1 MMNNKIMY
9 DSFELLYVY
18 IKKIDRCFEDT
29 YFNFTNDYDIEYD
42 YDNKRLKIVK
52 KDASVLTNFLS
63 NKIKSINLI
72 VGKNGCG
79 KTTLFDLLGLMLDD
93 RYDVFNLDYK
103 DERSGWFALYKCGS
117 TNEFY
122 VEGFNCKLLF
132 LENYIGNEEIK
143 QMYSIHFTYD
153 FITNNIK
160 EISFSGSYEHHDC
173 PFVFY
178 NQEIRNSSLF
188 PQTNP
193 KIIDRDDYSYLINRK
208 YIKNGKL
215 THLYYLAT
223 NNYDFFKEIEN
234 ESLAIVIRIKN
245 ESYYDDE
252 GNFDLLFNSK
262 VNNDEYLKLEI
273 KDRYR
278 YNLLKTEIYDIYHN
292 VIKKNEEKHDKY
304 LIELKNLEQ
313 FDTIINK
320 INLICKITCK
330 YLDTI
335 NGNGLGVSF
344 GYYEFLDEICNKI
357 NQLSDKYIN
366 YSYAIEKS
374 NIFSRINEVCEIKIN
389 LNDQFDQNVFNLL
402 ELYEMGNNGPS
413 LLGDFKKVFKVH
425 LNNNIS
431 EGELQLINTY
441 SGIYY
446 ALTNGYK
453 NQKSVIILLD
463 EPDKSFH
470 PMWISSFID
479 NLVKLVESIDND
491 MKYQFIISTHSP
503 FMLSDVPKDCI
514 TCIDIVDHQRIVSK
528 AKKSFAS
535 NYYDII
541 KDTFFLEDSV
551 GMFAKRK
558 INEMIEV
565 INNIDNNINEENIKR
580 INDMISV
587 IDDDYLKNI
596 LHSELNK
603 KISNFNQ
610 KMALELEQENLIKR
624 INEISMKLG
633 ELND

>member
-1 MMNNKIMY
+1 MNNKIMY

-29 YFNFTNDYDIEYD
+29 YFSFTNDYDIEYD

-188 PQTNP
+188 LQTNP
-193 KIIDRDDYSYLINRK
+193 KIIDRDDYSHLINRK

-245 ESYYDDE
+245 ESYYEDE

-292 VIKKNEEKHDKY
+292 VIKKNKEKYDKY
-304 LIELKNLEQ
+304 LMELKNLEQ

-320 INLICKITCK
+320 VNLICKITCK

-335 NGNGLGVSF
+335 NGLGVSF

-357 NQLSDKYIN
+357 NQLTDKYIN
-366 YSYAIEKS
+366 YSYLIEKS
-374 NIFSRINEVCEIKIN
+374 NIFSKINEVCEIKIN

-453 NQKSVIILLD
+453 NQKSAIILLD

-514 TCIDIVDHQRIVSK
+514 TCIDIVDHQRIISK

-565 INNIDNNINEENIKR
+565 INNIDNNINEEKIKR
-580 INDMISV
+580 INEMISV
-587 IDDDYLKNI
+587 IDDNYLKNI

-610 KMALELEQENLIKR
+610 KMALELEQENLLKR

>member
-1 MMNNKIMY
+1 MNNKIMY

-29 YFNFTNDYDIEYD
+29 YFSFTNDYDIEYD

-52 KDASVLTNFLS
+52 KDASVLTNFFS

-188 PQTNP
+188 LQTNP
-193 KIIDRDDYSYLINRK
+193 KIIDRDDYSHLINRK

-245 ESYYDDE
+245 ESYYEDE

-292 VIKKNEEKHDKY
+292 VIKKNKEKHDKY
-304 LIELKNLEQ
+304 LMELKNLEQ

-335 NGNGLGVSF
+335 NGLGVSF

-357 NQLSDKYIN
+357 NQLTDKYIN
-366 YSYAIEKS
+366 YSYLTEKS
-374 NIFSRINEVCEIKIN
+374 NIFSKINEVCEIKIN
-389 LNDQFDQNVFNLL
+389 LNDQFDQNVFNFL

-413 LLGDFKKVFKVH
+413 LIRDFKKVFKVY

-610 KMALELEQENLIKR
+610 KMALELEQENLLKR

>member
-1 MMNNKIMY
+1 MNNKIMY

-29 YFNFTNDYDIEYD
+29 YFSFTNDYDIEYD

-52 KDASVLTNFLS
+52 KDSSVLTNFFS

-79 KTTLFDLLGLMLDD
+79 KTTLFDLLGLMLND

-103 DERSGWFALYKCGS
+103 DEISGWFALYKCGS

-122 VEGFNCKLLF
+122 IEGFNPRLLF
-132 LENYIGNEEIK
+132 NPQELINAQMIK
-143 QMYSIHFTYD
+143 QLYGIHFYYD
-153 FITNNIK
+153 FETMMIYEKFFSNITT
-160 EISFSGSYEHHDC
+160 HARV
-173 PFVFY
+173 PFLYY

-245 ESYYDDE
+245 ESYYEDE

-262 VNNDEYLKLEI
+262 VNNDEYLKLGI
-273 KDRYR
+273 KDRYC
-278 YNLLKTEIYDIYHN
+278 YNLLKTKIYDIYHN
-292 VIKKNEEKHDKY
+292 VIKKNKEKHDKY
-304 LIELKNLEQ
+304 LMELKNLEQ

-320 INLICKITCK
+320 INSICKITCK
-330 YLDTI
+330 YLNI
-335 NGNGLGVSF
+335 INGLGVSF

-357 NQLSDKYIN
+357 NQLTDKYIN
-366 YSYAIEKS
+366 YSYSTEKP
-374 NIFSRINEVCEIKIN
+374 NIFSKINEVCEIKIN
-389 LNDQFDQNVFNLL
+389 LNDQFDQNVFSLL
-402 ELYEMGNNGPS
+402 KLYEMGNNGPS
-413 LLGDFKKVFKVH
+413 LIRDFKKVFKVH

-446 ALTNGYK
+446 ALTNEYK
-453 NQKSVIILLD
+453 NQKSAIILLD

-503 FMLSDVPKDCI
+503 FMLSDVPKDYI

-580 INDMISV
+580 VNDMISV

>member
-1 MMNNKIMY
+1 MNNKIMY

-29 YFNFTNDYDIEYD
+29 YFSFTNDYDIEYD

-596 LHSELNK
+596 LQSELNK

>member
-1 MMNNKIMY
+1 MNNKIMY

-18 IKKIDRCFEDT
+18 IKKIDRCFEDM
-29 YFNFTNDYDIEYD
+29 YFSFTNDYDIEYD

-52 KDASVLTNFLS
+52 KDASVLTNFFS

-79 KTTLFDLLGLMLDD
+79 KTTLFDLLGLKRVNRYELFTFDKKD
-93 RYDVFNLDYK
+93 RK
-103 DERSGWFALYKCGS
+103 TGWFALYKCGN

-122 VEGFNCKLLF
+122 VEGFNPELLF
-132 LENYIGNEEIK
+132 KSQELIND
-143 QMYSIHFTYD
+143 QMINQLYAIHFYYD
-153 FITNNIK
+153 FETMMMHEKFFSNSDTHANLSFLYYDKEMIK
-160 EISFSGSYEHHDC
+160 SQLL
-173 PFVFY
+173 P
-178 NQEIRNSSLF
+178 NK
-188 PQTNP
+188 
-193 KIIDRDDYSYLINRK
+193 KIIASAGDPSYLINRK
-208 YIKNGKL
+208 YIKTGNL
-215 THLYYLAT
+215 ANLYYLAS
-223 NNYDFFKEIEN
+223 NNYSFFKEIESN
-234 ESLAIVIRIKN
+234 DLRIIIKFAKN
-245 ESYYDDE
+245 NNYKFVQLYEIFK
-252 GNFDLLFNSK
+252 NKFNKS
-262 VNNDEYLKLEI
+262 EYLNLKVQE
-273 KDRYR
+273 RYR
-278 YNLLKTEIYDIYHN
+278 FILFKNIIFEGYEILENSEKRNEYLLDI
-292 VIKKNEEKHDKY
+292 KS
-304 LIELKNLEQ
+304 IEKNLA
-313 FDTIINK
+313 TIEK
-320 INLICKITCK
+320 INLMCSIACGYIKK
-330 YLDTI
+330 YGYNFLSYGYLD
-335 NGNGLGVSF
+335 NL
-344 GYYEFLDEICNKI
+344 CQKI
-357 NQLSDKYIN
+357 NELPNSYLKYKHLQYQN
-366 YSYAIEKS
+366 DSYYFDDYLGIE
-374 NIFSRINEVCEIKIN
+374 IN
-389 LNDQFDQNVFNLL
+389 LNKQFNQNCYDIL
-402 ELYEMGNNGPS
+402 ELYE
-413 LLGDFKKVFKVH
+413 LLSNRLNFDNFKKIFQIH
-425 LNNNIS
+425 LNYPIS

-453 NQKSVIILLD
+453 NQKSAIILLD

-514 TCIDIVDHQRIVSK
+514 TCIDIVDHQRIISK

-580 INDMISV
+580 INEMISV

-610 KMALELEQENLIKR
+610 KMALELEQENLLKR

>member
-1 MMNNKIMY
+1 MNNKIMY

-52 KDASVLTNFLS
+52 KDASVLTNFFS

-79 KTTLFDLLGLMLDD
+79 KTTLFDLLGLKRVNRYELFTFDKKD
-93 RYDVFNLDYK
+93 RK
-103 DERSGWFALYKCGS
+103 TGWFALYKCGS

-122 VEGFNCKLLF
+122 VEGFNPELLF
-132 LENYIGNEEIK
+132 KSQELIND
-143 QMYSIHFTYD
+143 QMINQLYAIHFYYD
-153 FITNNIK
+153 FETMMMHEKFFSNSDTHANLSFLYYDEEMIK
-160 EISFSGSYEHHDC
+160 SQLL
-173 PFVFY
+173 P
-178 NQEIRNSSLF
+178 NK
-188 PQTNP
+188 
-193 KIIDRDDYSYLINRK
+193 KIIASAGDPSYLINRK
-208 YIKNGKL
+208 YIKTGNL
-215 THLYYLAT
+215 ANLYYLAS
-223 NNYDFFKEIEN
+223 NNYSFFKEIESN
-234 ESLAIVIRIKN
+234 DLRIIIKFAKN
-245 ESYYDDE
+245 NNYKFVQLYEIFK
-252 GNFDLLFNSK
+252 NKFNKS
-262 VNNDEYLKLEI
+262 EYLNLKVQE
-273 KDRYR
+273 RYR
-278 YNLLKTEIYDIYHN
+278 FILFKNIIFEGYEILENSEKRNEYLLDI
-292 VIKKNEEKHDKY
+292 KS
-304 LIELKNLEQ
+304 IEKNLA
-313 FDTIINK
+313 TIEK
-320 INLICKITCK
+320 INLMCSIACGYIKK
-330 YLDTI
+330 YGYNFLSYGYLD
-335 NGNGLGVSF
+335 NL
-344 GYYEFLDEICNKI
+344 CQKI
-357 NQLSDKYIN
+357 NELPNSYLKYKHLQYQN
-366 YSYAIEKS
+366 DSYYFDDYLGIE
-374 NIFSRINEVCEIKIN
+374 IN
-389 LNDQFDQNVFNLL
+389 LNKQFNQSCYDIL
-402 ELYEMGNNGPS
+402 ELYE
-413 LLGDFKKVFKVH
+413 LLSNRLNFDNFKKIFQIH
-425 LNNNIS
+425 LNYPIS

-453 NQKSVIILLD
+453 NQKSAIILLD

>member
-1 MMNNKIMY
+1 MNNKIMY

-188 PQTNP
+188 LQTNP
-193 KIIDRDDYSYLINRK
+193 KIIDRDDYSHLINRK

-245 ESYYDDE
+245 ESYYEDE

-292 VIKKNEEKHDKY
+292 VIKKNKEKYDKY
-304 LIELKNLEQ
+304 LMELKNLEQ

-320 INLICKITCK
+320 VNLICKITCK

-335 NGNGLGVSF
+335 NGLGVSF

-357 NQLSDKYIN
+357 NQLTDKYIN
-366 YSYAIEKS
+366 YSYLIEKS
-374 NIFSRINEVCEIKIN
+374 NIFSKINEVCEIKIN

-453 NQKSVIILLD
+453 NQKSAIILLD

-514 TCIDIVDHQRIVSK
+514 TCIDIVDHQRIISK

-565 INNIDNNINEENIKR
+565 INNIDNNINEEKIKR
-580 INDMISV
+580 INEMISV
-587 IDDDYLKNI
+587 IDDNYLKNI

-610 KMALELEQENLIKR
+610 KMALELEQENLLKR

>member
-1 MMNNKIMY
+1 MTMI
-9 DSFELLYVY
+9 
-18 IKKIDRCFEDT
+18 I
-29 YFNFTNDYDIEYD
+29 
-42 YDNKRLKIVK
+42 KIVK

-188 PQTNP
+188 LQTNP
-193 KIIDRDDYSYLINRK
+193 KIIDRDDYSHLINRK

-245 ESYYDDE
+245 ESYYEDE

-292 VIKKNEEKHDKY
+292 VIKKNKEKYDKY
-304 LIELKNLEQ
+304 LMELKNLEQ

-320 INLICKITCK
+320 VNLICKITCK

-335 NGNGLGVSF
+335 NGLGVSF

-357 NQLSDKYIN
+357 NQLTDKYIN
-366 YSYAIEKS
+366 YSYLIEKS
-374 NIFSRINEVCEIKIN
+374 NIFSKINEVCEIKIN

-453 NQKSVIILLD
+453 NQKSAIILLD

-514 TCIDIVDHQRIVSK
+514 TCIDIVDHQRIISK

-565 INNIDNNINEENIKR
+565 INNIDNNINEEKIKR
-580 INDMISV
+580 INEMISV
-587 IDDDYLKNI
+587 IDDNYLKNI

-610 KMALELEQENLIKR
+610 KMALELEQENLLKR

>member
-29 YFNFTNDYDIEYD
+29 YFSFTNDYDIEYD

-52 KDASVLTNFLS
+52 KDASVLTNFFS

-79 KTTLFDLLGLMLDD
+79 KTTLFDLLGLKRVNRYELFTFDKKD
-93 RYDVFNLDYK
+93 RK
-103 DERSGWFALYKCGS
+103 TGWFALYKCGN

-122 VEGFNCKLLF
+122 VEGFNPELLF
-132 LENYIGNEEIK
+132 KSQELIND
-143 QMYSIHFTYD
+143 QMINQLYAIHFYYD
-153 FITNNIK
+153 FETMMMHEKFFSNSDTHANLSFLYYDKEMIK
-160 EISFSGSYEHHDC
+160 SQLL
-173 PFVFY
+173 P
-178 NQEIRNSSLF
+178 NK
-188 PQTNP
+188 
-193 KIIDRDDYSYLINRK
+193 KIIASAGDPSYLINRK
-208 YIKNGKL
+208 YIKTGNL
-215 THLYYLAT
+215 ANLYYLAS
-223 NNYDFFKEIEN
+223 NNYSFFKEIESN
-234 ESLAIVIRIKN
+234 DLRIIIKFAKN
-245 ESYYDDE
+245 NNYKFVQLSEIFK
-252 GNFDLLFNSK
+252 NRFNKS
-262 VNNDEYLKLEI
+262 EYLNLKVQE
-273 KDRYR
+273 RYR
-278 YNLLKTEIYDIYHN
+278 FILFKNIIFEGYEILENSEKRNEYLLDI
-292 VIKKNEEKHDKY
+292 KS
-304 LIELKNLEQ
+304 IEKNLA
-313 FDTIINK
+313 TIEK
-320 INLICKITCK
+320 INLMCSIACGYIKK
-330 YLDTI
+330 YGYNFLSYGYLD
-335 NGNGLGVSF
+335 NL
-344 GYYEFLDEICNKI
+344 CQKI
-357 NQLSDKYIN
+357 NELPNSYLKYKHLQYQN
-366 YSYAIEKS
+366 DSYYFDDYLGIE
-374 NIFSRINEVCEIKIN
+374 IN
-389 LNDQFDQNVFNLL
+389 LNEQFNQSCYDIL
-402 ELYEMGNNGPS
+402 ELYE
-413 LLGDFKKVFKVH
+413 LLSNRLNFDNFKKIFQIH
-425 LNNNIS
+425 LNYPIS

-453 NQKSVIILLD
+453 NQKSAIILLD

>member
-1 MMNNKIMY
+1 MNNKIMY

-29 YFNFTNDYDIEYD
+29 YFSFTNDYDIDYD
-42 YDNKRLKIVK
+42 YDSKRLKIVK
-52 KDASVLTNFLS
+52 KDASVLTNFFS

-79 KTTLFDLLGLMLDD
+79 KTTLFDLIGINLNNC
-93 RYDVFNLDYK
+93 YDIYDLNYK
-103 DERSGWFALYKCGS
+103 NKSNGWFALYKCGND
-117 TNEFY
+117 NEFY
-122 VEGFNCKLLF
+122 IEGFNGKLLF
-132 LENYIGNEEIK
+132 NDDFIEKKTIK
-143 QMYSIHFTYD
+143 SIYSIYFTYD
-153 FITNNIK
+153 FLADNIS
-160 EISFSGSYEHHDC
+160 EISFYNSYNHCDY
-173 PFVFY
+173 PFIFY
-178 NQEIRNSSLF
+178 DYEIKYSALF
-188 PQTNP
+188 PELNSDF
-193 KIIDRDDYSYLINRK
+193 IDVNDYFCFINRK
-208 YIKNGKL
+208 YIKKGKFAD
-215 THLYYLAT
+215 LYYLAT
-223 NNYDFFKEIEN
+223 NNYDFFKRIGNTELSIIIKQIDNFNCENEETLEIE
-234 ESLAIVIRIKN
+234 I
-245 ESYYDDE
+245 
-252 GNFDLLFNSK
+252 DLK
-262 VNNDEYLKLEI
+262 KEY
-273 KDRYR
+273 
-278 YNLLKTEIYDIYHN
+278 
-292 VIKKNEEKHDKY
+292 
-304 LIELKNLEQ
+304 
-313 FDTIINK
+313 NK
-320 INLICKITCK
+320 E
-330 YLDTI
+330 
-335 NGNGLGVSF
+335 V
-344 GYYEFLDEICNKI
+344 YEFL
-357 NQLSDKYIN
+357 
-366 YSYAIEKS
+366 KS
-374 NIFSRINEVCEIKIN
+374 CDQENNMSN
-389 LNDQFDQNVFNLL
+389 LTNA
-402 ELYEMGNNGPS
+402 S
-413 LLGDFKKVFKVH
+413 KKVFKVH

-453 NQKSVIILLD
+453 NQKSAIILLD

-514 TCIDIVDHQRIVSK
+514 TCIDIVDHQRIISK
-528 AKKSFAS
+528 AKKSFGS

-580 INDMISV
+580 INEMISV

-610 KMALELEQENLIKR
+610 KMALELEQENLLKR

>member
-1 MMNNKIMY
+1 MNNKIMY

-188 PQTNP
+188 LQTNP
-193 KIIDRDDYSYLINRK
+193 KIIDRDDYSHLINRK

-245 ESYYDDE
+245 ESYYEDE

-292 VIKKNEEKHDKY
+292 VIKKNKEKYDKY
-304 LIELKNLEQ
+304 LMELKNLEQ

-320 INLICKITCK
+320 VNLICKITCK

-335 NGNGLGVSF
+335 NGLGVSF

-357 NQLSDKYIN
+357 NQLTDKYIN
-366 YSYAIEKS
+366 YSYLIEKS
-374 NIFSRINEVCEIKIN
+374 NIFSKINEVCEIKIN

-596 LHSELNK
+596 LQSELNK

>member
-1 MMNNKIMY
+1 MNNKIMY

-389 LNDQFDQNVFNLL
+389 LNDQFDQNVFSLL

-446 ALTNGYK
+446 ALTNEYK

-596 LHSELNK
+596 LQSELNK

>member
-1 MMNNKIMY
+1 MNNKIMY

-18 IKKIDRCFEDT
+18 IKKIDRCFEDM
-29 YFNFTNDYDIEYD
+29 YFSFTNDYDIEYD

-52 KDASVLTNFLS
+52 KDASVLTNFFS

-188 PQTNP
+188 LQTNP
-193 KIIDRDDYSYLINRK
+193 KIIDRDDYSHLINRK

-234 ESLAIVIRIKN
+234 ESLAIVIKIKN
-245 ESYYDDE
+245 ESYYEDE

-292 VIKKNEEKHDKY
+292 VIKKNKEKHDKY
-304 LIELKNLEQ
+304 LMELKNLEQ

-335 NGNGLGVSF
+335 NGLGVSF

-357 NQLSDKYIN
+357 NQLTDKYIN
-366 YSYAIEKS
+366 YSYLTEKS
-374 NIFSRINEVCEIKIN
+374 NIFSKINEVCEIKIN
-389 LNDQFDQNVFNLL
+389 LNDQFDQNVFNFL

-413 LLGDFKKVFKVH
+413 LIRDFKKVFKVY

-453 NQKSVIILLD
+453 NQKSAIILLD

-514 TCIDIVDHQRIVSK
+514 TCIDIVDHQRIISK

-551 GMFAKRK
+551 GMFAKGK

-565 INNIDNNINEENIKR
+565 INNIDNNISEEKIKR
-580 INDMISV
+580 ISEMISV
-587 IDDDYLKNI
+587 IDDNYLRNV

-603 KISNFNQ
+603 KLSNFNQ

>member
-1 MMNNKIMY
+1 MNNKIMY

-18 IKKIDRCFEDT
+18 IKKIDRCFEDM
-29 YFNFTNDYDIEYD
+29 YFSFTNDYDIEYD

-52 KDASVLTNFLS
+52 KDASVLTNFFS

-79 KTTLFDLLGLMLDD
+79 KTTLFDLLGLKRVNRYELFTFDKKD
-93 RYDVFNLDYK
+93 RK
-103 DERSGWFALYKCGS
+103 TGWFALYKCGN

-122 VEGFNCKLLF
+122 VEGFNPELLF
-132 LENYIGNEEIK
+132 KSQELIND
-143 QMYSIHFTYD
+143 QMINQLYAIHFYYD
-153 FITNNIK
+153 FETMMMHEKFFSNSDTHANLSFLYYDKEMIK
-160 EISFSGSYEHHDC
+160 SQLL
-173 PFVFY
+173 P
-178 NQEIRNSSLF
+178 NK
-188 PQTNP
+188 
-193 KIIDRDDYSYLINRK
+193 KIIASAGDPSYLINRK
-208 YIKNGKL
+208 YIKTGNL
-215 THLYYLAT
+215 ANLYYLAS
-223 NNYDFFKEIEN
+223 NNYSFFKEIESN
-234 ESLAIVIRIKN
+234 DLRIIIKFAKN
-245 ESYYDDE
+245 NNYKFVQLYEIFK
-252 GNFDLLFNSK
+252 NKFNKS
-262 VNNDEYLKLEI
+262 EYLNLKVQE
-273 KDRYR
+273 RYR
-278 YNLLKTEIYDIYHN
+278 FILFKNIIFEGYEILENSEKRNEYLLDI
-292 VIKKNEEKHDKY
+292 KS
-304 LIELKNLEQ
+304 IEKNLA
-313 FDTIINK
+313 TIEK
-320 INLICKITCK
+320 INLMCSIACGYIKK
-330 YLDTI
+330 YGYNFLSYGYLD
-335 NGNGLGVSF
+335 NL
-344 GYYEFLDEICNKI
+344 CQKI
-357 NQLSDKYIN
+357 NELPNSYLKYKHLQYQN
-366 YSYAIEKS
+366 DSYYFDDYLGIE
-374 NIFSRINEVCEIKIN
+374 IN
-389 LNDQFDQNVFNLL
+389 LNKQFNQNCYDIL
-402 ELYEMGNNGPS
+402 ELYE
-413 LLGDFKKVFKVH
+413 LLSNRLNFDNFKKIFQIH
-425 LNNNIS
+425 LNYPIS

-453 NQKSVIILLD
+453 NQKSAIILLD

-470 PMWISSFID
+470 PMRISSFID

-514 TCIDIVDHQRIVSK
+514 TCIDIVDHQRIISK

-580 INDMISV
+580 INEMISV

-610 KMALELEQENLIKR
+610 KMALELEQENLLKR

>member
-1 MMNNKIMY
+1 MNNKIMY

-245 ESYYDDE
+245 ESYYEDE

-610 KMALELEQENLIKR
+610 KMALELEQENLLKR

>member
-1 MMNNKIMY
+1 MNNKIMY

-29 YFNFTNDYDIEYD
+29 YFSFTNDYDIEYD

-52 KDASVLTNFLS
+52 KDASVLTNFFS

-79 KTTLFDLLGLMLDD
+79 KTTLFDLLGLKRVNRYELFTFDKKD
-93 RYDVFNLDYK
+93 RK
-103 DERSGWFALYKCGS
+103 TGWFALYKCGN

-122 VEGFNCKLLF
+122 VEGFNPELLF
-132 LENYIGNEEIK
+132 KSQELIND
-143 QMYSIHFTYD
+143 QMINQLYAIHFYYD
-153 FITNNIK
+153 FETMMMHEKFFSNSDTHANLSFLYYDKEMIK
-160 EISFSGSYEHHDC
+160 SQLL
-173 PFVFY
+173 P
-178 NQEIRNSSLF
+178 NK
-188 PQTNP
+188 
-193 KIIDRDDYSYLINRK
+193 KIIASAGDPSYLINRK
-208 YIKNGKL
+208 YIKTGNL
-215 THLYYLAT
+215 ANLYYLAS
-223 NNYDFFKEIEN
+223 NNYSFFKEIESN
-234 ESLAIVIRIKN
+234 DLRIIIKFAKN
-245 ESYYDDE
+245 NNYKFVQLSEIFK
-252 GNFDLLFNSK
+252 NRFNKS
-262 VNNDEYLKLEI
+262 EYLNLKVQE
-273 KDRYR
+273 RYR
-278 YNLLKTEIYDIYHN
+278 FILFKNIIFEGYEILENSEKRNEYLLDI
-292 VIKKNEEKHDKY
+292 KS
-304 LIELKNLEQ
+304 IEKNLA
-313 FDTIINK
+313 TIEK
-320 INLICKITCK
+320 INLMCSIACGYIKK
-330 YLDTI
+330 YGYNFLSYGYLD
-335 NGNGLGVSF
+335 NL
-344 GYYEFLDEICNKI
+344 CQKI
-357 NQLSDKYIN
+357 NELPNSYLKYKHLQYQN
-366 YSYAIEKS
+366 DSYYFDDYLGIE
-374 NIFSRINEVCEIKIN
+374 IN
-389 LNDQFDQNVFNLL
+389 LNEQFNQSCYDIL
-402 ELYEMGNNGPS
+402 ELYE
-413 LLGDFKKVFKVH
+413 LLSNRLNFDNFKKIFQIH
-425 LNNNIS
+425 LNYPIS

-453 NQKSVIILLD
+453 NQKSAIILLD

>member
-1 MMNNKIMY
+1 MNNKIMY

-188 PQTNP
+188 LQTNP
-193 KIIDRDDYSYLINRK
+193 KIIDRDDYSHLINRK

-245 ESYYDDE
+245 ESYYEDE

-292 VIKKNEEKHDKY
+292 VIKKNKEKHDKY
-304 LIELKNLEQ
+304 LMELKNLEQ

-335 NGNGLGVSF
+335 NGLGVSF

-357 NQLSDKYIN
+357 NQLTDKYIN
-366 YSYAIEKS
+366 YSYLTEKS
-374 NIFSRINEVCEIKIN
+374 NIFSKINEVCEIKIN
-389 LNDQFDQNVFNLL
+389 LNDQFDQNVFNFL

-413 LLGDFKKVFKVH
+413 LIRDFKKVFKVY

-453 NQKSVIILLD
+453 NQKSAIILLD

-514 TCIDIVDHQRIVSK
+514 TCIDIVDHQRIISK

-551 GMFAKRK
+551 GMFAKGK

-565 INNIDNNINEENIKR
+565 IDNIDNNINEEKIKR
-580 INDMISV
+580 INEMISV
-587 IDDDYLKNI
+587 IDDNYLRNV

-603 KISNFNQ
+603 KLSNFNQ

>member
-1 MMNNKIMY
+1 MM
-9 DSFELLYVY
+9 
-18 IKKIDRCFEDT
+18 
-29 YFNFTNDYDIEYD
+29 
-42 YDNKRLKIVK
+42 
-52 KDASVLTNFLS
+52 
-63 NKIKSINLI
+63 
-72 VGKNGCG
+72 
-79 KTTLFDLLGLMLDD
+79 
-93 RYDVFNLDYK
+93 
-103 DERSGWFALYKCGS
+103 
-117 TNEFY
+117 
-122 VEGFNCKLLF
+122 
-132 LENYIGNEEIK
+132 
-143 QMYSIHFTYD
+143 
-153 FITNNIK
+153 IK
-160 EISFSGSYEHHDC
+160 EISFSGSYEHMIV
-173 PFVFY
+173 PFVYY

-188 PQTNP
+188 LQTNP
-193 KIIDRDDYSYLINRK
+193 KIIDRDDYSHLINRK

-245 ESYYDDE
+245 ESYYEDE

-335 NGNGLGVSF
+335 NGGLGVSF

-357 NQLSDKYIN
+357 NQLIDKYIN
-366 YSYAIEKS
+366 YSYLIEKS
-374 NIFSRINEVCEIKIN
+374 NIFSKINEVCEIKIN
-389 LNDQFDQNVFNLL
+389 LNDQFDQNVFNFL

-413 LLGDFKKVFKVH
+413 LIRDFKKVFKVY

-453 NQKSVIILLD
+453 NQKSAIILLD

-565 INNIDNNINEENIKR
+565 INNIDNNINEEKIKR
-580 INDMISV
+580 INEMISV
-587 IDDDYLKNI
+587 IDDNYLKNI

>member
-1 MMNNKIMY
+1 
-9 DSFELLYVY
+9 
-18 IKKIDRCFEDT
+18 
-29 YFNFTNDYDIEYD
+29 
-42 YDNKRLKIVK
+42 
-52 KDASVLTNFLS
+52 
-63 NKIKSINLI
+63 
-72 VGKNGCG
+72 
-79 KTTLFDLLGLMLDD
+79 
-93 RYDVFNLDYK
+93 
-103 DERSGWFALYKCGS
+103 
-117 TNEFY
+117 
-122 VEGFNCKLLF
+122 
-132 LENYIGNEEIK
+132 
-143 QMYSIHFTYD
+143 MYSIHFTYD

-188 PQTNP
+188 LQTNP
-193 KIIDRDDYSYLINRK
+193 KIIDRDDYSHLINRK

-245 ESYYDDE
+245 ESYYEDE

-292 VIKKNEEKHDKY
+292 VIKKNKEKHDKY
-304 LIELKNLEQ
+304 LMELKNLEQ

-335 NGNGLGVSF
+335 NGLGVSF

-357 NQLSDKYIN
+357 NQLTDKYIN
-366 YSYAIEKS
+366 YSYLTEKS
-374 NIFSRINEVCEIKIN
+374 NIFSKINEVCEIKIN
-389 LNDQFDQNVFNLL
+389 LNDQFDQNVFNFL

-413 LLGDFKKVFKVH
+413 LIRDFKKVFKVY

-453 NQKSVIILLD
+453 NQKSAIILLD

-514 TCIDIVDHQRIVSK
+514 CTIDIVDHQRIISK

-551 GMFAKRK
+551 GMFAKGK

-565 INNIDNNINEENIKR
+565 IDNIDNNISEEKIKR
-580 INDMISV
+580 INEMISV
-587 IDDDYLKNI
+587 IDDNYLRNV

-603 KISNFNQ
+603 KLSNFNQ

-633 ELND
+633 ELMITIRY

>member
-1 MMNNKIMY
+1 MNNKIMY

-29 YFNFTNDYDIEYD
+29 YFSFTNDYDIEYD

-52 KDASVLTNFLS
+52 KDASVLTNFFS

-79 KTTLFDLLGLMLDD
+79 KTTLFDLLGLKRVD
-93 RYDVFNLDYK
+93 RYELFTFDNK
-103 DERSGWFALYKCGS
+103 DRKTGWFALYKCGS

-122 VEGFNCKLLF
+122 VEGFNPELLF
-132 LENYIGNEEIK
+132 KPQELIND
-143 QMYSIHFTYD
+143 QMINQLYAIHFYYD
-153 FITNNIK
+153 FETMMMHEKFFSNSDTHINLSFLYYHK
-160 EISFSGSYEHHDC
+160 EIIKSQLL
-173 PFVFY
+173 P
-178 NQEIRNSSLF
+178 NK
-188 PQTNP
+188 
-193 KIIDRDDYSYLINRK
+193 KIVTSAGDPSYLINRK
-208 YIKNGKL
+208 YIKTGNL
-215 THLYYLAT
+215 ANLYYLAS
-223 NNYDFFKEIEN
+223 NNYSFFKEV
-234 ESLAIVIRIKN
+234 ESNNLKIMIKFIKN
-245 ESYYDDE
+245 
-252 GNFDLLFNSK
+252 
-262 VNNDEYLKLEI
+262 NNYQFVELSEILKNKFSNLEYLNLKVQERYRYILLKNIIFEGYKILENSEKRNEYLLEI
-273 KDRYR
+273 K
-278 YNLLKTEIYDIYHN
+278 NI
-292 VIKKNEEKHDKY
+292 DKD
-304 LIELKNLEQ
+304 LT
-313 FDTIINK
+313 TITK
-320 INLICKITCK
+320 INLMCSIACGYIKK
-330 YLDTI
+330 YGYNFLSYSYLDTLCQKI
-335 NGNGLGVSF
+335 SELPDSYLKYKCLKYQNDSHYVDDYLG
-344 GYYEFLDEICNKI
+344 
-357 NQLSDKYIN
+357 
-366 YSYAIEKS
+366 IE
-374 NIFSRINEVCEIKIN
+374 IN
-389 LNDQFDQNVFNLL
+389 LNEQFNQNIYDVL
-402 ELYEMGNNGPS
+402 ELYE
-413 LLGDFKKVFKVH
+413 LLCNHLNFDNLKKFVQIH

-446 ALTNGYK
+446 ALTNEYK
-453 NQKSVIILLD
+453 NQKSAIILLD

-479 NLVKLVESIDND
+479 NLVKLVESIDNE
-491 MKYQFIISTHSP
+491 MQYQFIISTHSP
-503 FMLSDVPKDCI
+503 FMLSDIPKDYI

-565 INNIDNNINEENIKR
+565 INNIDNNINEKNFKR

-610 KMALELEQENLIKR
+610 KIALELERENLIKR

-633 ELND
+633 ELNY

>member
-1 MMNNKIMY
+1 MNNKIMY

-29 YFNFTNDYDIEYD
+29 YFSFTNDYDIEYD

>member
-1 MMNNKIMY
+1 MNNKIMY

-29 YFNFTNDYDIEYD
+29 YFSFTNDYDIDYD
-42 YDNKRLKIVK
+42 YDSKRLKIVK
-52 KDASVLTNFLS
+52 KDASVLTNFFS

-79 KTTLFDLLGLMLDD
+79 KTTLFDLLGLKRVNRYELFTFDNKD
-93 RYDVFNLDYK
+93 RK
-103 DERSGWFALYKCGS
+103 IGWFALYKCGS

-122 VEGFNCKLLF
+122 VEGFNPELLF
-132 LENYIGNEEIK
+132 KSQELIND
-143 QMYSIHFTYD
+143 QMINQLYAIHFYYD
-153 FITNNIK
+153 FETMMMHEKFFSNSDTHANLSFLYYDKEMIK
-160 EISFSGSYEHHDC
+160 SQLL
-173 PFVFY
+173 P
-178 NQEIRNSSLF
+178 NK
-188 PQTNP
+188 
-193 KIIDRDDYSYLINRK
+193 KIIASAGDPSYLINRK
-208 YIKNGKL
+208 YIKTGNL
-215 THLYYLAT
+215 ANLYYLAS
-223 NNYDFFKEIEN
+223 NNYSFFKEIESN
-234 ESLAIVIRIKN
+234 DLRIIIKFAKN
-245 ESYYDDE
+245 NNYKFVQLYEIFK
-252 GNFDLLFNSK
+252 NKFNKS
-262 VNNDEYLKLEI
+262 EYLNLKVQE
-273 KDRYR
+273 RYR
-278 YNLLKTEIYDIYHN
+278 FILFKNIIFEGYEILENSEKRNEYLLDI
-292 VIKKNEEKHDKY
+292 KS
-304 LIELKNLEQ
+304 IEKNLA
-313 FDTIINK
+313 TIEK
-320 INLICKITCK
+320 INLMCSIACGYIKK
-330 YLDTI
+330 YGYNFLSYGYLD
-335 NGNGLGVSF
+335 NL
-344 GYYEFLDEICNKI
+344 CQKI
-357 NQLSDKYIN
+357 NELPNSYLKYKHLQYQN
-366 YSYAIEKS
+366 DSYYFDDYLGIE
-374 NIFSRINEVCEIKIN
+374 IN
-389 LNDQFDQNVFNLL
+389 LNKQFNQSCYDIL
-402 ELYEMGNNGPS
+402 ELYE
-413 LLGDFKKVFKVH
+413 LLSNRLNFDNFKKIFQIH
-425 LNNNIS
+425 LNYPIS

-453 NQKSVIILLD
+453 NQKSAIILLD

-514 TCIDIVDHQRIVSK
+514 TCIDIVDHQRIISK

-565 INNIDNNINEENIKR
+565 INNIDNNINEEKIKR
-580 INDMISV
+580 INEMISV
-587 IDDDYLKNI
+587 IDDNYLKNI

>member
-1 MMNNKIMY
+1 MNNKIMY

-188 PQTNP
+188 LQTNP
-193 KIIDRDDYSYLINRK
+193 KIIDRDDYSHLINRK

-245 ESYYDDE
+245 ESYYEDE

-292 VIKKNEEKHDKY
+292 VIKKNKEKHDKY
-304 LIELKNLEQ
+304 LMELKNLEQ

-335 NGNGLGVSF
+335 NGLGVSF

-357 NQLSDKYIN
+357 NQLTDKYIN
-366 YSYAIEKS
+366 YSYATEKS
-374 NIFSRINEVCEIKIN
+374 NIFSKINEVCEIKIN
-389 LNDQFDQNVFNLL
+389 LNDQFDQNVFNFL

-413 LLGDFKKVFKVH
+413 LIRDFKKVFKVY

-453 NQKSVIILLD
+453 NQKSAIILLD

-514 TCIDIVDHQRIVSK
+514 TCIDIVDHQRIISK

-551 GMFAKRK
+551 GMFAKGK

-565 INNIDNNINEENIKR
+565 IDNIDNNISEEKIKR
-580 INDMISV
+580 INEMISV
-587 IDDDYLKNI
+587 IDDNYLRNV

-603 KISNFNQ
+603 KLSNFNQ

>member
-1 MMNNKIMY
+1 MNNKIMY

-18 IKKIDRCFEDT
+18 IKKIDRCFEDM
-29 YFNFTNDYDIEYD
+29 YFSFTNDYDIEYD

-52 KDASVLTNFLS
+52 KDASVLTNFFS

-188 PQTNP
+188 LQTNP
-193 KIIDRDDYSYLINRK
+193 KIIDRDDYSHLINRK

-245 ESYYDDE
+245 ESYYEDE

-292 VIKKNEEKHDKY
+292 VIKKNKEKHDKY
-304 LIELKNLEQ
+304 LMELKNLEQ

-335 NGNGLGVSF
+335 NGLGVSF

-357 NQLSDKYIN
+357 NQLTDKYIN
-366 YSYAIEKS
+366 YSYLTEKS
-374 NIFSRINEVCEIKIN
+374 NIFSKINEVCEIKIN
-389 LNDQFDQNVFNLL
+389 LNDQFDQNVFNFL

-413 LLGDFKKVFKVH
+413 LIRDFKKVFKVY

-453 NQKSVIILLD
+453 NQKSAIILLD

-503 FMLSDVPKDCI
+503 FMLSDIPKDCI
-514 TCIDIVDHQRIVSK
+514 TCIDIVDHQRIISK

-551 GMFAKRK
+551 GMFAKEK

-565 INNIDNNINEENIKR
+565 IDNIDNNISEEKIKR
-580 INDMISV
+580 INEMISV
-587 IDDDYLKNI
+587 IDDNYLRNV

-603 KISNFNQ
+603 KLSNFNQ

>member
-1 MMNNKIMY
+1 MTGTG
-9 DSFELLYVY
+9 S
-18 IKKIDRCFEDT
+18 
-29 YFNFTNDYDIEYD
+29 
-42 YDNKRLKIVK
+42 
-52 KDASVLTNFLS
+52 KDASVLTNFFS

-188 PQTNP
+188 LQTNP
-193 KIIDRDDYSYLINRK
+193 KIIDRDDYSHLINRK

-245 ESYYDDE
+245 ESYYEDE

-292 VIKKNEEKHDKY
+292 VIKKNKEKHDKY
-304 LIELKNLEQ
+304 LMELKNLEQ

-335 NGNGLGVSF
+335 NGLGVSF

-357 NQLSDKYIN
+357 NQLTDKYIN
-366 YSYAIEKS
+366 YSYLIEKS
-374 NIFSRINEVCEIKIN
+374 NIFSKINEVCEIKIN

-453 NQKSVIILLD
+453 NQKSAIILLD

-503 FMLSDVPKDCI
+503 FMLSDIPKDCI

>member
-1 MMNNKIMY
+1 MNNKIMY

-29 YFNFTNDYDIEYD
+29 YFSFTNDYDIDYD

-52 KDASVLTNFLS
+52 KDASVLTNFFS

-79 KTTLFDLLGLMLDD
+79 KTTLFDLLGLKRVD
-93 RYDVFNLDYK
+93 RYELFTFDNK
-103 DERSGWFALYKCGS
+103 DRKTGWFALYKCGS

-122 VEGFNCKLLF
+122 VEGFNPELLF
-132 LENYIGNEEIK
+132 KSQELIND
-143 QMYSIHFTYD
+143 QMINQLYAIHFYYD
-153 FITNNIK
+153 FETMMMHEKFFSNSDTHTNLSFLYYNKEMIK
-160 EISFSGSYEHHDC
+160 SQLL
-173 PFVFY
+173 P
-178 NQEIRNSSLF
+178 NK
-188 PQTNP
+188 
-193 KIIDRDDYSYLINRK
+193 KIITSAGDPSYLINRK
-208 YIKNGKL
+208 YIKTGNL
-215 THLYYLAT
+215 ANLYYLAS
-223 NNYDFFKEIEN
+223 NNYSFFKEIESN
-234 ESLAIVIRIKN
+234 DLRIIIKFAKN
-245 ESYYDDE
+245 NNYKFVQLYEIFK
-252 GNFDLLFNSK
+252 NKFNKS
-262 VNNDEYLKLEI
+262 EYLNLKVQE
-273 KDRYR
+273 RYR
-278 YNLLKTEIYDIYHN
+278 FILFKNIIFEGYEILENSEKRNEYLLDIKSIENNLATIEKINLMCSIACGYIKKYGYNFLSYSYLDNLCQKINELTNSYLKYKHLQYQNDSHYIDDYLGIEINLNEQFNQSIYDI
-292 VIKKNEEKHDKY
+292 
-304 LIELKNLEQ
+304 
-313 FDTIINK
+313 
-320 INLICKITCK
+320 
-330 YLDTI
+330 
-335 NGNGLGVSF
+335 
-344 GYYEFLDEICNKI
+344 
-357 NQLSDKYIN
+357 
-366 YSYAIEKS
+366 
-374 NIFSRINEVCEIKIN
+374 
-389 LNDQFDQNVFNLL
+389 L
-402 ELYEMGNNGPS
+402 ELYE
-413 LLGDFKKVFKVH
+413 LLSNRLNFDNFKKIFQIH

-446 ALTNGYK
+446 ALTNEYK
-453 NQKSVIILLD
+453 NQKSAIILLD

-610 KMALELEQENLIKR
+610 KMALELEQKNLIKR

>member
-1 MMNNKIMY
+1 MNNKIMY

-52 KDASVLTNFLS
+52 KDASVLTNFFS

-188 PQTNP
+188 LQTNP
-193 KIIDRDDYSYLINRK
+193 KIIDRDDYSHLINRK

-234 ESLAIVIRIKN
+234 ESLAIVIKIKN
-245 ESYYDDE
+245 ESYYEDE

-292 VIKKNEEKHDKY
+292 VIKKNKEKHDKY
-304 LIELKNLEQ
+304 LMELKNLEQ

-335 NGNGLGVSF
+335 NGLGVSF

-357 NQLSDKYIN
+357 NQLTDKYIN
-366 YSYAIEKS
+366 YSYLTEKS
-374 NIFSRINEVCEIKIN
+374 NIFSKINEVCEIKIN
-389 LNDQFDQNVFNLL
+389 LNDQFDQNVFNFL

-413 LLGDFKKVFKVH
+413 LIRDFKKVFKVY

-446 ALTNGYK
+446 ALINGYK
-453 NQKSVIILLD
+453 NQKSAIILLD

-514 TCIDIVDHQRIVSK
+514 TCIDIVDHQRIISK

-551 GMFAKRK
+551 GMFAKGK

-565 INNIDNNINEENIKR
+565 INNIDNNISEEKIKR
-580 INDMISV
+580 ISEMISV
-587 IDDDYLKNI
+587 IDDNYLRNV

-603 KISNFNQ
+603 KLSNFNQ

>member
-1 MMNNKIMY
+1 MNNKIMY

-29 YFNFTNDYDIEYD
+29 YFSFTNDYDIEYD

-223 NNYDFFKEIEN
+223 NNYDFFKKIEN

-245 ESYYDDE
+245 ESYYEDE

-292 VIKKNEEKHDKY
+292 VIKKNKEKHDKY
-304 LIELKNLEQ
+304 LMELKNLEQ

-335 NGNGLGVSF
+335 NGLGVSF

-357 NQLSDKYIN
+357 NQLTDKYIN
-366 YSYAIEKS
+366 YSYLIEKS
-374 NIFSRINEVCEIKIN
+374 NIFSKINEVCEIKIN

-453 NQKSVIILLD
+453 NQKSAIILLD

-503 FMLSDVPKDCI
+503 FMLSDIPKDCI

>member
-1 MMNNKIMY
+1 MNNKIMY

-188 PQTNP
+188 LQTNP
-193 KIIDRDDYSYLINRK
+193 KIIDRDDYSHLINRK

-245 ESYYDDE
+245 ESYYEDE

-292 VIKKNEEKHDKY
+292 VIKKNKEKHDKY
-304 LIELKNLEQ
+304 LMELKNLEQ

-335 NGNGLGVSF
+335 NGLGVSF

-357 NQLSDKYIN
+357 NQLTDKYIN
-366 YSYAIEKS
+366 YSYLTEKS
-374 NIFSRINEVCEIKIN
+374 NIFSKINEVCEIKIN
-389 LNDQFDQNVFNLL
+389 LNDQFDQNVFNFL

-413 LLGDFKKVFKVH
+413 LIRDFKKVFKVY

-453 NQKSVIILLD
+453 NQKSAIILLD

-514 TCIDIVDHQRIVSK
+514 TCIDIVDHQRIISK

-551 GMFAKRK
+551 GMFAKGK

-565 INNIDNNINEENIKR
+565 IDNIDNNISEEKIKR
-580 INDMISV
+580 INEMISV
-587 IDDDYLKNI
+587 IDDNYLRNV

-603 KISNFNQ
+603 KLSNFNQ

>member
-1 MMNNKIMY
+1 MDNKIMY

-18 IKKIDRCFEDT
+18 IKKIERCFEDT
-29 YFNFTNDYDIEYD
+29 YFSFTNDYDIEYD
-42 YDNKRLKIVK
+42 YDNKRLKIIK
-52 KDASVLTNFLS
+52 KDSFVLTNFFS

-93 RYDVFNLDYK
+93 RCDVFNLDYK
-103 DERSGWFALYKCGS
+103 DEISGWFALYKCGN

-132 LENYIGNEEIK
+132 FENHIRNEEIK

-153 FITNNIK
+153 FITKNIK
-160 EISFSGSYEHHDC
+160 EISFSGGYKHYDC

-178 NQEIRNSSLF
+178 NQEIKNSSLF

-193 KIIDRDDYSYLINRK
+193 KIIDNEDCSYLINRK
-208 YIKNGKL
+208 YIRNGKL
-215 THLYYLAT
+215 TDLYYLAT

-245 ESYYDDE
+245 ESYYEDE

-262 VNNDEYLKLEI
+262 VNDDEYLKLEI

-292 VIKKNEEKHDKY
+292 VIKENKEKHDQY
-304 LIELKNLEQ
+304 LMELKNLEQ

-320 INLICKITCK
+320 INSICKITCN

-335 NGNGLGVSF
+335 NGLGLSF
-344 GYYEFLDEICNKI
+344 GYYEFLDKICNKI
-357 NQLSDKYIN
+357 NHLSDKYIN

-389 LNDQFDQNVFNLL
+389 LNDQFDKNVFSLL
-402 ELYEMGNNGPS
+402 KLYEMGNNGPS
-413 LLGDFKKVFKVH
+413 LLGNFKKVFKVH

-446 ALTNGYK
+446 ALTNEYK
-453 NQKSVIILLD
+453 KQKSAIILLD

-479 NLVKLVESIDND
+479 NIVKLVESIDNE

-541 KDTFFLEDSV
+541 KDTFFLENSV

-558 INEMIEV
+558 ISEMIEV

>member
-1 MMNNKIMY
+1 MNNKIMY

>member
-1 MMNNKIMY
+1 MNNKIMY

-29 YFNFTNDYDIEYD
+29 YFSFTNDYDIGYD
-42 YDNKRLKIVK
+42 YGNKRLKIVK
-52 KDASVLTNFLS
+52 KDFSVLTNFFS

-79 KTTLFDLLGLMLDD
+79 KTTLFDLLGLKKVD
-93 RYDVFNLDYK
+93 RYELFTFDNK
-103 DERSGWFALYKCGS
+103 DRKMGWFALYKCGS

-122 VEGFNCKLLF
+122 VEGFNPELLF
-132 LENYIGNEEIK
+132 KSQELINDQTINQLYG
-143 QMYSIHFTYD
+143 IHFYYD
-153 FITNNIK
+153 FETMMIYEK
-160 EISFSGSYEHHDC
+160 FFSNSDTHAMV
-173 PFVFY
+173 PFLYY

-223 NNYDFFKEIEN
+223 NNYDFFKKIEN

-389 LNDQFDQNVFNLL
+389 LNDQFDQNVFSLL